1 MWRRVQVGEMKP
13 LSECSRRISKSPLVD
28 LGEDIEERKEQV
40 GENHIANQK
49 TKEWPVKNDIGID
62 VERLRDERRYPTRE
76 SRPL

>member
-1 MWRRVQVGEMKP
+1 MATMWRRVQVGEMKP

-49 TKEWPVKNDIGID
+49 TKE
-62 VERLRDERRYPTRE
+62 
-76 SRPL
+76 